1 MIRYLFILLSAI
13 SISNSQS
20 KMFQG
25 PEDPAGD
32 IAAER
37 EGYMTGNRVF
47 LYFRNNTELSDW
59 PKSNVSRWPN
69 NLNGVKM
76 VDGIGLLIGAKVYIK
91 DDKTTLIDST
101 VVTDTNV
108 IALGEDLHELYY
120 LQTSYREEMD
130 INPSGTFEY
139 GLYPAFGYFNESNE
153 YPAMSNRPSSWPVN
167 GWPSIG
173 RDTKWPGEWDGRF
186 GRGVIYADME
196 TYFVANDAQDQEYL
210 ELGDRVR
217 YYPRGSKK
225 LVK

>member
-20 KMFQG
+20 KCFRRL
-25 PEDPAGD
+25 EDPAGD

-37 EGYMTGNRVF
+37 EGYMTGNRF
-47 LYFRNNTELSDW
+47 FFISEITLSSDW

-139 GLYPAFGYFNESNE
+139 GLY
-153 YPAMSNRPSSWPVN
+153 
-167 GWPSIG
+167 
-173 RDTKWPGEWDGRF
+173 
-186 GRGVIYADME
+186 
-196 TYFVANDAQDQEYL
+196 L
-210 ELGDRVR
+210 L
-217 YYPRGSKK
+217 K
-225 LVK
+225 LFQ